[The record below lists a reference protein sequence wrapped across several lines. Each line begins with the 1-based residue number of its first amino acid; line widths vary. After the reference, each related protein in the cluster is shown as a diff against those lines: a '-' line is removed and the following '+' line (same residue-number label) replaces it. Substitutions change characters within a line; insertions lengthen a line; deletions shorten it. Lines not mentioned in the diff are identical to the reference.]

1 MRDIVFIKYYIIKNK
16 KLKSME
22 LIKIIKRVKELDS
35 KALIA
40 SEEFRNYV
48 EKQET
53 EINRGISSLCILS
66 IVSEAENKQDAEKK
80 ELHGYNILKQLEEKT
95 RRMLVIEEGTLYPIL
110 RKLEGDGIIESIREE
125 TGRKRK
131 YYYMTEYG
139 KNVFNHLA
147 GFYSKLTEA
156 IAPLFDVEVDLK
168 QDRYLFCPMCANK
181 IDLSNLD
188 LRFCTICGYNI
199 EKELIERGLR
209 NE

>member
-1 MRDIVFIKYYIIKNK
+1 MEMII
-16 KLKSME
+16 
-22 LIKIIKRVKELDS
+22 IIKRVRELDS

-66 IVSEAENKQDAEKK
+66 IVSKAKNKQDAKKK
-80 ELHGYNILKQLEEKT
+80 ELHGYNILKKLEEKT
-95 RRMLVIEEGTLYPIL
+95 RKMLIIEEGTLYPIL
-110 RKLEGDGIIESIREE
+110 RKLEGDGIIKSLREE

-131 YYYMTEYG
+131 YYFMTEYG
-139 KNVFNHLA
+139 EKVFNHLA

-156 IAPLFDVEVDLK
+156 IAPLFDVEVELK

-181 IDLSNLD
+181 IDLSNLE